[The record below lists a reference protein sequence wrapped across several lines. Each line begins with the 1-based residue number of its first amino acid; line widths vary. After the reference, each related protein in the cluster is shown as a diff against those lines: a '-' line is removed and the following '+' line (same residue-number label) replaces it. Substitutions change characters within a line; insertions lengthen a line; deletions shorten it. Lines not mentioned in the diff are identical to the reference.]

1 MFLSL
6 LLAFLKR
13 DVIKGTTLFYS
24 RGLTYSAQHVDV
36 RFDQIFGSFN
46 KDDVDPLK
54 MKLFVSGITFSIV
67 PSPLYIRFWSEIAMG
82 CLSNRPVISMAM
94 FSRAVFQVA
103 QRVKAG
109 NRGETV
115 A

>member
-1 MFLSL
+1 
-6 LLAFLKR
+6 
-13 DVIKGTTLFYS
+13 
-24 RGLTYSAQHVDV
+24 
-36 RFDQIFGSFN
+36 
-46 KDDVDPLK
+46 
-54 MKLFVSGITFSIV
+54 
-67 PSPLYIRFWSEIAMG
+67 MG